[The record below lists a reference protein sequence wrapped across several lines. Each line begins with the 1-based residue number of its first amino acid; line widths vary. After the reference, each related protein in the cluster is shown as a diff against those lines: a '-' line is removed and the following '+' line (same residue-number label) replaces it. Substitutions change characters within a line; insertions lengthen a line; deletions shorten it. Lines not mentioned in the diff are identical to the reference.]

1 MRVYVVV
8 FLFLGIIV
16 LCLAGPIALI
26 THSLL
31 FDATGRPPWLESAL
45 RERSPEETAAELKS
59 SLEWL
64 SGLGWTVLVLFI
76 GFICVAVWW
85 FMVALRAVTS
95 TWAATESPTRS
106 SPFVTR
112 AEWQINFPASAF
124 VVVTW
129 APPRT
134 PSRYPVSPICP
145 PDSA

>member
-64 SGLGWTVLVLFI
+64 SGLGWTAFVLLI
-76 GFICVAVWW
+76 GFICVAFWW
-85 FMVALRAVTS
+85 FVCFVAYTDEDFIPKRMRP
-95 TWAATESPTRS
+95 EK
-106 SPFVTR
+106 
-112 AEWQINFPASAF
+112 
-124 VVVTW
+124 
-129 APPRT
+129 
-134 PSRYPVSPICP
+134 SPIP
-145 PDSA
+145 NPNELPLEGD